1 MKKRVLAGIL
11 MMILVLAS
19 AMTVSAAGSKEQGSK
34 EAGVRVVTPA
44 DKFEAKAT
52 TEAEPSV
59 DAVKDLTNVAKFELA
74 KKAGVTATLPADI
87 TLEVDAL
94 GDKVEKVVL
103 VVKDGNNWKTVDAK
117 LNGKQITA
125 NFAAEGPVFVYVK
138 TASSAG
144 GQSPSTGVTSS
155 AWMIMLA
162 VAVMAVGAGVVA
174 TQKKSR

>member
-1 MKKRVLAGIL
+1 
-11 MMILVLAS
+11 MI
-19 AMTVSAAGSKEQGSK
+19 
-34 EAGVRVVTPA
+34 
-44 DKFEAKAT
+44 
-52 TEAEPSV
+52 
-59 DAVKDLTNVAKFELA
+59 
-74 KKAGVTATLPADI
+74 
-87 TLEVDAL
+87 

-162 VAVMAVGAGVVA
+162 VAVMAVILVVLIQRTNKQFSA
-174 TQKKSR
+174 EYKLSSN